1 MQVLNRGVS
10 PKAGIQYGH
19 VTQRFTVFSWVV
31 AETLRDPNIDYFLLC
46 RATPPFGTKLDFFS
60 QIELVNSFPTRETS
74 AFSFTQRIRMGCPG
88 VMHGMVLHGILV
100 RPEGIAGS
108 LQQTLADFYDIYFE
122 DREIYRK
129 GIKLFGILPV

>member
-1 MQVLNRGVS
+1 VQVLNKGVF
-10 PKAGIQYGH
+10 PKAGIQYAH

-31 AETLRDPNIDYFLLC
+31 AETMKAPDIDNFLLC
-46 RATPPFGTKLDFFS
+46 RATPRLTAKLDLFS

>member
-1 MQVLNRGVS
+1 
-10 PKAGIQYGH
+10 
-19 VTQRFTVFSWVV
+19 
-31 AETLRDPNIDYFLLC
+31 
-46 RATPPFGTKLDFFS
+46 
-60 QIELVNSFPTRETS
+60 
-74 AFSFTQRIRMGCPG
+74 MGCPG
-88 VMHGMVLHGILV
+88 VMHSMVLHGILV